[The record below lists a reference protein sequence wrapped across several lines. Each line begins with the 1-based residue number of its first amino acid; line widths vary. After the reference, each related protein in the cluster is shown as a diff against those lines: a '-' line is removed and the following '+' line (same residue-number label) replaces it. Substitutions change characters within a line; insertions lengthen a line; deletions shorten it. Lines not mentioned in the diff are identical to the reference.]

1 MKQTSTSKEVIKNIE
16 VETTVK
22 STDEL
27 SNENKEVSKKVNRKI
42 KKSGM
47 IITIKIKPP
56 LKLR

>member
-27 SNENKEVSKKVNRKI
+27 SNENKEVSKKVNRKNCQDFI
-42 KKSGM
+42 YMFYTS
-47 IITIKIKPP
+47 
-56 LKLR
+56 